1 MEPDVSVESGCMIRI
16 VVVGV
21 GQIPGSYL
29 RDYISLVVSHKQVDL
44 TSVSSF
50 YTEHQ
55 KSPFAQQPWST
66 GSLWFKFLVGGA
78 PRSPWEDFQAQRK
91 IHGVIGLC
99 HCPTSP
105 DIVAVHE
112 QFSAI
117 CKAYPSA
124 LVKRMLAFFPSDV
137 HQVEQEEKKRQ
148 HLIFVPP
155 ADRQTLELHMQT
167 LMQDIAANFL
177 MEFESWVLHAETVGA
192 TLTTPLDSQ
201 ASLTSEEVSKAK
213 KRRLGRAQKTIGDYC
228 LLAGSPLDA
237 NAHYNT
243 AIELARLT
251 GDLFW
256 HAGSIEGSVC
266 ALVIHNS
273 GHRDPYIED
282 EVKFR
287 YYEVIQLYR
296 RATATAFELEAT
308 LKLSRFLCRKELAKE
323 VSDLLMSAVEGA
335 KNMVDA
341 SDRLI
346 LYVEVA
352 RIFGSLGYERKA
364 AFFSRQVAQ
373 LYLQQESP
381 WSASSALQVL
391 TLGAKTYN
399 VQSKSSRLEKDESS
413 KEAQQTDDESKDILS
428 SDADGMWS
436 TLQMNVL
443 NDMLSAAMRA
453 GDPFAAWSSAAR
465 LLRGHYP
472 LITPSDQG
480 RLASA
485 LTASSR
491 QLPPG
496 TRCSDP
502 CLPFVRLH
510 SVPSLPLQMDIVTR
524 TPGKKDWWTGAAP
537 SGPFIYTPFTRG
549 HDATMES
556 KQEIVWVVGEPV
568 QVLVEVANPCAFEV
582 FVESIYLS
590 VESGDFEAYPVTV
603 TLPSNSTQ
611 LISLS
616 GTPLKESTLSLRG
629 CIVHCFNVITEHLF
643 EDINELLSD
652 VAKGLSLSDP
662 FRNAGGPKL
671 RQVLSPKISVMPS
684 LPLLMVQIIGGQG
697 AAVMYEGEIREVLLS
712 ITNVSTVPVGEAHMS
727 LTGKQQDHVVSMGR
741 SALEDALP
749 LLPGASVMIPVILK
763 AGQISTNPETLHRQ
777 DSTGN
782 NSSRVV
788 KDTSPL
794 LVIHYAGEAVVIDE
808 GPQKEVSR
816 IPPGRRLTIPL
827 QMHILR
833 GLCLVHARLLSME
846 VPAQINTTDTELPV
860 SSLGSGDSLVKMD
873 PYRGSWGLRLLE
885 LELWNPT
892 DVVFEITVCERKSK
906 EAFEGRNLAE
916 DSSECLYPSTRID
929 REYSARVL
937 IPLERLKLP
946 VLNKGYF
953 NRMSDLA
960 KSERQ
965 TRAELNIT
973 IKELSSRICVK
984 WSSGRSSSG
993 ELAIKD
999 AIREALQAS
1008 AIDVLL
1014 PDPLTF
1020 GFRVTPKAVAI
1031 DAEGGTVADIAE
1043 SDRKKDKGDGL
1054 NDSSKN
1060 SIHTHDLTPLEMLVR
1075 NNTREAVTL
1084 SFSVTCRDVAGE
1096 SCLGGEK
1103 ATVLWAGA
1111 LNGVEVEIPPLGKIV
1126 HTFALCFLVPG
1137 EYTLLGAAVIHPKT
1151 ELLGSPFKLPSS
1163 DGTQTLTCS
1172 GPPFRLYVLGHFSS

>member
-21 GQIPGSYL
+21 GQTPGSYL

-66 GSLWFKFLVGGA
+66 GNLQFKFLVGGA

-91 IHGVIGLC
+91 IHGIIGLC

-105 DIVAVHE
+105 DIVSVYE
-112 QFSAI
+112 QFIAI

-124 LVKRMLAFFPSDV
+124 LVKRMLAFFPSDA

-201 ASLTSEEVSKAK
+201 ATLSSEEVSKAK

-237 NAHYNT
+237 NAHYTT
-243 AIELARLT
+243 AVDLARLT

-256 HAGSIEGSVC
+256 HAGAIEGSVC
-266 ALVIHNS
+266 ALVIHHL
-273 GHRDPYIED
+273 GHRDPYIEE

-287 YYEVIQLYR
+287 YYEVIQLYK
-296 RATATAFELEAT
+296 RATAIAFELEAT

-323 VSDLLMSAVEGA
+323 VADLLMGAVEGA
-335 KNMVDA
+335 KSMVDA

-346 LYVEVA
+346 LNVEVA
-352 RIFGSLGYERKA
+352 RIFACLGYERKA

-373 LYLQQESP
+373 LYLQQEGQ

-391 TLGAKTYN
+391 DLGAKTYN
-399 VQSKSSRLEKDESS
+399 VQSMSSRLKKDEADE
-413 KEAQQTDDESKDILS
+413 EAQGTNDESKKEFLT
-428 SDADGMWS
+428 SDTDGTWS

-443 NDMLSAAMRA
+443 NDMLLSAVRA
-453 GDPFAAWSSAAR
+453 SDPLAAWSSAAR

-472 LITPSDQG
+472 LITPSDQAK
-480 RLASA
+480 LAGA
-485 LTASSR
+485 LTTAAR

-510 SVPSLPLQMDIVTR
+510 SVPSLPLQMEIVMR
-524 TPGKKDWWTGAAP
+524 TPGKKEWWTGAAP
-537 SGPFIYTPFTRG
+537 SGPFIYTPFAKGGDSTS
-549 HDATMES
+549 ES

-568 QVLVEVANPCAFEV
+568 QVLVELANPCAFEV
-582 FVESIYLS
+582 SVESIYLS
-590 VESGDFEAYPVTV
+590 VESGDFEAYPAVL
-603 TLPSNSTQ
+603 TLPSNSSQ

-616 GTPLKESTLSLRG
+616 GTPLKERAISLRG

-662 FRNAGGPKL
+662 FRSAGGPKL
-671 RQVLSPKISVMPS
+671 RQISSPDISVMPL
-684 LPLLMVQIIGGQG
+684 LPLLTAQIIGGQG
-697 AAVMYEGEIREVLLS
+697 AAVLYEGEIREVQICIS
-712 ITNVSTVPVGEAHMS
+712 NTSTVPVVEAHIS

-741 SALEDALP
+741 SALQAALP
-749 LLPGASVMIPVILK
+749 LLPGTSVVIPVILK
-763 AGQISTNPETLHRQ
+763 AGQLSTNSEVLHQQ
-777 DSTGN
+777 DITGG
-782 NSSRVV
+782 RVV
-788 KDTSPL
+788 KDTTCPI
-794 LVIHYAGEAVVIDE
+794 LVIHYAGEALLNDGEVQSE
-808 GPQKEVSR
+808 GSKV
-816 IPPGRRLTIPL
+816 PPGRRLTIPL
-827 QMHILR
+827 QMNVLR
-833 GLCLVHARLLSME
+833 GLCLVHARLWSME
-846 VPAQINTTDTELPV
+846 VPAQINTIDSNLPV
-860 SSLGSGDSLVKMD
+860 TPVESGDSLVKMD

-892 DVVFEITVCERKSK
+892 DVVFEITVCERRTR
-906 EAFEGRNLAE
+906 EGLEGFKLLE
-916 DSSECLYPSTRID
+916 DSVECLYPSTRID

-946 VLNKGYF
+946 VLNKAYF
-953 NRMSDLA
+953 NRVNDIA

-965 TRAELNIT
+965 ARAELNIT

-984 WSSGRSSSG
+984 WNSGRNSTG

-1020 GFRVTPKAVAI
+1020 GFRVTPKSAGN
-1031 DAEGGTVADIAE
+1031 DAECGANSEVTDTVTKSGKGAV
-1043 SDRKKDKGDGL
+1043 SNGSRK
-1054 NDSSKN
+1054 ST
-1060 SIHTHDLTPLEMLVR
+1060 IQTHDMTALEMLVR

-1096 SCLGGEK
+1096 NCLGGEK

-1111 LNGVEVEIPPLGKIV
+1111 LNGVEVEVPPLGKIV

-1137 EYTLLGAAVIHPKT
+1137 EYTLLGAAVIHQKS
-1151 ELLGSPFKLPSS
+1151 ELLGSPLKLPSS
-1163 DGTQTLTCS
+1163 DRAESLTCS
-1172 GPPFRLYVLGHFSS
+1172 GPPFRLYVSGHLNS

>member
-1 MEPDVSVESGCMIRI
+1 MSVESGCMIRI

-21 GQIPGSYL
+21 GQIPGTYL

-44 TSVSSF
+44 TSASSF

-55 KSPFAQQPWST
+55 KSPFAQQPWNS

-91 IHGVIGLC
+91 IHGIIGLC
-99 HCPTSP
+99 HCPSSP
-105 DIVAVHE
+105 DIVSVYE
-112 QFSAI
+112 QFTAI
-117 CKAYPSA
+117 CKAYPSV
-124 LVKRMLAFFPSDV
+124 LVKRMLAFFPSDA

-201 ASLTSEEVSKAK
+201 ASLSTEEVSKAK

-256 HAGSIEGSVC
+256 HAGAIEGSVC
-266 ALVIHNS
+266 ALVIHNW
-273 GHRDPYIED
+273 GHRDPYIEE
-282 EVKFR
+282 EVKLH

-296 RATATAFELEAT
+296 RATAIAFELEAT

-323 VSDLLMSAVEGA
+323 VSDLLMGAVEGA
-335 KNMVDA
+335 KSMVDA

-346 LYVEVA
+346 LNVEVA
-352 RIFGSLGYERKA
+352 RIFGCLGYERKA

-373 LYLQQESP
+373 LYLQQEGQ
-381 WSASSALQVL
+381 WSSSSALQVL
-391 TLGAKTYN
+391 ALGAKTYN
-399 VQSKSSRLEKDESS
+399 VQSNSSRFKRDEPD
-413 KEAQQTDDESKDILS
+413 KEAQGSNDESKEFLT
-428 SDADGMWS
+428 SDADGLWS

-443 NDMLSAAMRA
+443 NDMLLAAVRA
-453 GDPFAAWSSAAR
+453 SDPLAAWSSAAR

-472 LITPSDQG
+472 LITPSDQA
-480 RLASA
+480 RLAGA
-485 LTASSR
+485 LTTAAR
-491 QLPPG
+491 LLPPG

-510 SVPSLPLQMDIVTR
+510 SVPSLPSQMEIVTR
-524 TPGKKDWWTGAAP
+524 TPGKKEWWTGAAP
-537 SGPFIYTPFTRG
+537 SGPFIYTPFAKGNDSTSG
-549 HDATMES
+549 S

-568 QVLVEVANPCAFEV
+568 QVLVELANPCAFEV

-590 VESGDFEAYPVTV
+590 FQSGDFEAYPGVV
-603 TLPSNSTQ
+603 TLPSNSSR

-616 GTPLKESTLSLRG
+616 GTPVKESPISLRG
-629 CIVHCFNVITEHLF
+629 CIVHCFNVITEHVF
-643 EDINELLSD
+643 EDINMLLSD
-652 VAKGLSLSDP
+652 VAKGLSLADP
-662 FRNAGGPKL
+662 FRNAGGPKV
-671 RQVLSPKISVMPS
+671 RQASSPNISVMPP
-684 LPLLMVQIIGGQG
+684 LPLLHAQIIGGQG
-697 AAVMYEGEIREVLLS
+697 AAVLYEGEVREVQICIS
-712 ITNVSTVPVGEAHMS
+712 NTSTVPVVEAHMS
-727 LTGKQQDHVVSMGR
+727 LTGKQQEHVVSMGH
-741 SALEDALP
+741 SALQMALP
-749 LLPGASVMIPVILK
+749 LLPGASVVVPVILK
-763 AGQISTNPETLHRQ
+763 AGQLSTNPEILRQ
-777 DSTGN
+777 QDTTGSN
-782 NSSRVV
+782 AGRVV
-788 KDTSPL
+788 KDTTSPL
-794 LVIHYAGEAVVIDE
+794 LVIHYAGEASVNDE
-808 GPQKEVSR
+808 VQSDNSK

-827 QMHILR
+827 QMHVLQ

-846 VPAQINTTDTELPV
+846 VPAQINTTDASPPV
-860 SSLGSGDSLVKMD
+860 TSVESGGSLVKMD

-892 DVVFEITVCERKSK
+892 DVVFEISVCERSTR
-906 EAFEGRNLAE
+906 EGLEGLKLLE
-916 DSSECLYPSTRID
+916 DSVECLYPSRRID
-929 REYSARVL
+929 RECSARVL

-946 VLNKGYF
+946 ILNKAFF
-953 NRMSDLA
+953 NRVNDLA

-984 WSSGRSSSG
+984 WNSGRNSTG

-999 AIREALQAS
+999 ALREALQAS
-1008 AIDVLL
+1008 AVDVLR

-1020 GFRVTPKAVAI
+1020 GFRVTPKSAENSADGGINPEVTETVTNNGKGAVSN
-1031 DAEGGTVADIAE
+1031 G
-1043 SDRKKDKGDGL
+1043 SRK
-1054 NDSSKN
+1054 ST
-1060 SIHTHDLTPLEMLVR
+1060 IQTHDLIPLEMLVR
-1075 NNTREAVTL
+1075 NNTRESVTL

-1096 SCLGGEK
+1096 NCLGGEK

-1111 LNGVEVEIPPLGKIV
+1111 LNGVEVEVPPLGKIV

-1137 EYTLLGAAVIHPKT
+1137 EYTLLGAAVIHQNS
-1151 ELLGSPFKLPSS
+1151 ELLGSSLKLSS
-1163 DGTQTLTCS
+1163 DGAQSLTCS
-1172 GPPFRLYVLGHFSS
+1172 GPPFRLYVSGHFNS

>member
-1 MEPDVSVESGCMIRI
+1 MSVESGCMIRI

-29 RDYISLVVSHKQVDL
+29 RDYISLVVSHRQVDL

-55 KSPFAQQPWST
+55 KSPFAQQPWNT

-91 IHGVIGLC
+91 IHGIIGLC

-105 DIVAVHE
+105 DIVAVYE
-112 QFSAI
+112 QFTAI

-201 ASLTSEEVSKAK
+201 ASLSSEEVSKAK

-266 ALVIHNS
+266 AFVIHHA
-273 GHRDPYIED
+273 GHRDPNIEED
-282 EVKFR
+282 VKFR

-323 VSDLLMSAVEGA
+323 VSDLLMGAVEGA
-335 KNMVDA
+335 KTMGDA

-352 RIFGSLGYERKA
+352 RIFGCLGYERKA

-373 LYLQQESP
+373 LYLQQEGQWP
-381 WSASSALQVL
+381 ASSALQVL
-391 TLGAKTYN
+391 ALGAKTYS
-399 VQSKSSRLEKDESS
+399 VQSRSTRLERDDKSE
-413 KEAQQTDDESKDILS
+413 EAQRTDDESKEFPS

-443 NDMLSAAMRA
+443 NDMLSAAVRA
-453 GDPFAAWSSAAR
+453 GDSFAAWSSAAR

-472 LITPSDQG
+472 LITPSDQA

-485 LTASSR
+485 LTVSAR
-491 QLPPG
+491 QLPAG

-524 TPGKKDWWTGAAP
+524 TPEKKDWWMGAAP
-537 SGPFIYTPFTRG
+537 SGPFIYTPFVRG
-549 HDATMES
+549 IDAASES
-556 KQEIVWVVGEPV
+556 KQDIVWVVGEPV
-568 QVLVEVANPCAFEV
+568 QVLVELANPCAFEV

-590 VESGDFEAYPVTV
+590 VESGDFEAYPASV
-603 TLPSNSTQ
+603 TLPSNSTE

-616 GTPLKESTLSLRG
+616 GTPLKEGILSLRG

-652 VAKGLSLSDP
+652 VSKGLSLSDP
-662 FRNAGGPKL
+662 FRTAGGPKL
-671 RQVLSPKISVMPS
+671 RQTSSPEIPVMPC
-684 LPLLMVQIIGGQG
+684 LPLLTVQIIGGQG
-697 AAVMYEGEIREVLLS
+697 AAVMYEGELREVSLS
-712 ITNVSTVPVGEAHMS
+712 ITNISTVPVVEAHMS
-727 LTGKQQDHVVSMGR
+727 LSGKQQEHVVSMGQ
-741 SALEDALP
+741 SALEAALP
-749 LLPGASVMIPVILK
+749 LLPGASVVIPVILK
-763 AGQISTNPETLHRQ
+763 AGQISTNAETLHRQ
-777 DSTGN
+777 ESIGN
-782 NSSRVV
+782 NSSRLV
-788 KDTSPL
+788 KDMTSPL
-794 LVIHYAGEAVVIDE
+794 LVIHYAGEVVVKDE
-808 GPQKEVSR
+808 EPQKDGSR

-827 QMHILR
+827 QMHVLR

-846 VPAQINTTDTELPV
+846 VPAQINTTDSELPSTSV
-860 SSLGSGDSLVKMD
+860 ESGDSLVKMD

-892 DVVFEITVCERKSK
+892 DVVFEITVCERKNK
-906 EAFEGRNLAE
+906 EGFEGPKLAE
-916 DSSECLYPSTRID
+916 DREECLYPRTRID

-946 VLNKGYF
+946 ILNKGYF
-953 NRMSDLA
+953 HRMNELA

-984 WSSGRSSSG
+984 WSSGRSSHG

-1020 GFRVTPKAVAI
+1020 GFRITPKSAVI
-1031 DAEGGTVADIAE
+1031 DPKGETMAERTE
-1043 SDRKKDKGDGL
+1043 SDTKKDNGAVSNG
-1054 NDSSKN
+1054 SSK
-1060 SIHTHDLTPLEMLVR
+1060 STIQTHDLTPLEMLVR

-1096 SCLGGEK
+1096 NCLGGEK

-1111 LNGVEVEIPPLGKIV
+1111 LNGVEVEVPPLGKIV

-1137 EYTLLGAAVIHPKT
+1137 EYTLLGAAVIHQKS

-1163 DGTQTLTCS
+1163 DGAQAMTCS
-1172 GPPFRLYVLGHFSS
+1172 GPPFRLYVSGHFSS